1 MVTGIAVDAS
11 CCAPHDIKKTNGYFY
26 GRTEWRGVDLAT
38 MQEVF
43 SRGPYERGTINI
55 GEFLAIV
62 DAMRYLKDIGEE
74 DKVIWSDSMIA
85 IGWVQKRRVKTKL
98 PRTAESEAL
107 LNELHAA
114 LGWVTRFGGPF
125 KVMFWNKRTTG
136 SENPA
141 DYGRK

>member
-11 CCAPHDIKKTNGYFY
+11 CCAPHDVKKTNGYFY
-26 GRTEWRGVDLAT
+26 GRTEWRGVDLST

-43 SRGPYERGTINI
+43 SRGPYEQGTINI

-98 PRTAESEAL
+98 PRTPETEAL
-107 LNELHAA
+107 LNELHTG
-114 LGWVTRFGGPF
+114 LVWVTRFGNPF
-125 KVMFWNKRTTG
+125 RVMFWNKRLVG
-136 SENPA
+136 AENPA